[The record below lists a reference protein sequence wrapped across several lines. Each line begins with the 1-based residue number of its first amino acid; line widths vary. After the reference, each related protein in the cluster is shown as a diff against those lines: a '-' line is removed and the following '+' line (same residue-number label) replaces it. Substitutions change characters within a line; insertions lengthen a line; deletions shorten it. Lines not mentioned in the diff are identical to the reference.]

1 MIRGGSR
8 CSALRAPPIQ
18 DTDTVLLAPGV
29 EIPDADIELRYIR
42 SPGPGGQN
50 VNKVATAVQLRF
62 NAAGCSVLDDWTRA
76 RLATLAGR
84 RLADSGWIVISAHR
98 HRTQERNRADALE
111 RLAEMI
117 MAARLRPTVRRPTK
131 PTKASKRRRLDGK
144 RNDGTKKRLR
154 SRPTE
159 D

>member
-1 MIRGGSR
+1 M
-8 CSALRAPPIQ
+8 
-18 DTDTVLLAPGV
+18 LLAPGIDV
-29 EIPDADIELRYIR
+29 PDEDVELRSIR

-62 NAAGCSVLDDWTRA
+62 NAAGSSALDDWSRA

-98 HRTQERNRADALE
+98 HRTQERNRADAFE
-111 RLAEMI
+111 RLADMI
-117 MAARLRPTVRRPTK
+117 TAARFRPTVRRATK

-144 RNDGTKKRLR
+144 RSDGTKKKLR
-154 SRPTE
+154 SRPSE